1 MNKNIHFPESLEI
14 PNQDITRWKQSP
26 ENGEW
31 EKRLEL
37 SNTETEQI
45 LNDKVNQLTLMAE
58 HMLKTILLL
67 DLLRGHV
74 DDGNLKAQQ

>member
-1 MNKNIHFPESLEI
+1 MEAE
-14 PNQDITRWKQSP
+14 SP
-26 ENGEW
+26 ENAEW
-31 EKRLEL
+31 EKRLGL

-45 LNDKVNQLTLMAE
+45 LNDKVNQLTSMAE

-67 DLLRGHV
+67 DLLRDHV